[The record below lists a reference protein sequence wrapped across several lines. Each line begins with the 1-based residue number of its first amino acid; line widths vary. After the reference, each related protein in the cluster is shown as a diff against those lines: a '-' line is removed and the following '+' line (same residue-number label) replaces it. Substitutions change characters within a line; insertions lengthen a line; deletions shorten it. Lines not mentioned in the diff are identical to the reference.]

1 MESLVLTVG
10 TGSTW
15 AMRAALMLAMSG
27 LEWQVQVFD
36 LDDAAALARLKRQ
49 APAGLVPWLD
59 HDGVRVHDSLAIA
72 EYIHELCPDRQLYP
86 SSLAERALARSL
98 CAELH
103 AGFRQ
108 IRTLLP
114 FFLGAPTRIDPPV
127 EAIGELARLQ
137 EIWGQARGPFYFGDA
152 GILDAFYAVM
162 AYRLASYGIQLPGL
176 AGEYQK
182 ALLAWP
188 LWQETLVKARLQWPA
203 EAQRQDASA

>member
-1 MESLVLTVG
+1 MGSLVLTVG

-15 AMRAALMLAMSG
+15 AMRAALVLAMSG
-27 LEWQVQVFD
+27 LEWQEQVFD
-36 LDDAAALARLKRQ
+36 LEDAKELQRLKRL

-72 EYIHELCPDRQLYP
+72 EYLHELCPARRLYP
-86 SSLAERALARSL
+86 EARAERALARSL

-114 FFLGAPTRIDPPV
+114 FFLGAPTRSEPPV

-137 EIWGQARGPFYFGDA
+137 TIWSQARVPFYFGEA

-162 AYRLASYGIQLPGL
+162 AYRLASYGIQLPGQ
-176 AGEYQK
+176 AGAYQQ

-188 LWQETLVKARLQWPA
+188 LWQQTLAKARLQWPA
-203 EAQRQDASA
+203 AARQPQ

>member
-1 MESLVLTVG
+1 MGSLVLTVG

-15 AMRAALMLAMSG
+15 AMRAALVLAMSG
-27 LEWQVQVFD
+27 LEWQEQGFD
-36 LDDAAALARLKRQ
+36 LEDAKELQRLKRL

-59 HDGVRVHDSLAIA
+59 HDGVRIHDSLAIA
-72 EYIHELCPDRQLYP
+72 EYLHELCPARRLYP
-86 SSLAERALARSL
+86 EARAERGLARSL

-114 FFLGAPTRIDPPV
+114 FFLGAPTRSEPPV

-137 EIWGQARGPFYFGDA
+137 TIWSQARGPFYFGEA

-162 AYRLASYGIQLPGL
+162 AYRLASYGIQLPGQ
-176 AGEYQK
+176 AGAYQQ

-188 LWQETLVKARLQWPA
+188 LWQQTLVKARLQWPA
-203 EAQRQDASA
+203 AAHQPQ

>member
-1 MESLVLTVG
+1 MGSLVLTVG

-15 AMRAALMLAMSG
+15 AMRAALVLAMSG
-27 LEWQVQVFD
+27 LEWQEQVFD
-36 LDDAAALARLKRQ
+36 LEDAKELQRLKRL

-59 HDGVRVHDSLAIA
+59 HDGVRIHDSLAIA
-72 EYIHELCPDRQLYP
+72 EYLHELCPARRLYP
-86 SSLAERALARSL
+86 EARAERALARSL

-114 FFLGAPTRIDPPV
+114 FFLGAPTRSEPPV

-137 EIWGQARGPFYFGDA
+137 TIWSQARGPFYFGEA

-176 AGEYQK
+176 AGAYQQ

-188 LWQETLVKARLQWPA
+188 LWQQTLVKARLQWPA
-203 EAQRQDASA
+203 AAHQPQ

>member
-1 MESLVLTVG
+1 MGSLVLTVG

-15 AMRAALMLAMSG
+15 AMRAALVLAMSG
-27 LEWQVQVFD
+27 LEWQEQVFD
-36 LDDAAALARLKRQ
+36 LEDAKELQRLKRL

-72 EYIHELCPDRQLYP
+72 EYLHELCPARRLYP
-86 SSLAERALARSL
+86 EARAERALARSL

-114 FFLGAPTRIDPPV
+114 FFLGAPTRSEPPV

-137 EIWGQARGPFYFGDA
+137 TIWSQARVPFYFGEA

-162 AYRLASYGIQLPGL
+162 AYRLASYGIQLPGQ
-176 AGEYQK
+176 AGAYQQ

-188 LWQETLVKARLQWPA
+188 LWQQTLVKARLQWPA
-203 EAQRQDASA
+203 AARQPQ